1 MRKTLLALAMALALT
16 GCGDSDD
23 GGGDLD
29 SQFDSGSSADASP
42 GVQGPVA
49 GSPGTGCTNDAT
61 AGKVTTTTDLSKKPV
76 VEVPDGPLPCELDV
90 QEIVEGTGP
99 AAKAGD
105 QLTMKYVGV
114 TWSTGK
120 QFDASWDSGQDFDF
134 TLGAGN
140 VIQGWDQG
148 LVGMKQGGRRQLVI
162 PPQLAYGEQARGED
176 IPANST
182 LIFVVDL
189 VKIG

>member
-1 MRKTLLALAMALALT
+1 MKKAFLAVLLTAALS
-16 GCGDSDD
+16 GCG
-23 GGGDLD
+23 
-29 SQFDSGSSADASP
+29 GSSAGDQDLQSDAGSSP
-42 GVQGPVA
+42 DTTTTQGPIGPVA
-49 GSPGTGCTNDAT
+49 GGGCTNDAT
-61 AGKVTTTTDLSKKPV
+61 AGKATTTTDLSKKPV
-76 VEVPDGPLPCELDV
+76 VEVPDGPMPCQLDV
-90 QEIVEGTGP
+90 QDIVPGTGA
-99 AAKAGD
+99 AAKVGD
-105 QLTMKYVGV
+105 HLTMKYVGV

-120 QFDASWDSGQDFDF
+120 QFDASWDNGQDFDF
-134 TLGAGN
+134 DLGAGR

-162 PPQLAYGEQARGED
+162 PPQLGYGDQAQGED

>member
-1 MRKTLLALAMALALT
+1 MRRALLAVVLGAALA
-16 GCGDSDD
+16 GCGGSSD

-29 SQFDSGSSADASP
+29 SQSGAGTSP
-42 GVQGPVA
+42 GAATTQGPIGPVA
-49 GSPGTGCTNDAT
+49 AGGCTNDAT
-61 AGKVTTTTDLSKKPV
+61 AGKVSTTTDLAKKPV
-76 VEVPDGPLPCELDV
+76 VEVPDGPMPCELDV
-90 QEIVEGTGP
+90 QDIVEGTGP

-120 QFDASWDSGQDFDF
+120 QFDASWDSGRDFDV
-134 TLGAGN
+134 TLGAGR

-162 PPQLAYGEQARGED
+162 PPALGYGEMAQGDD